1 MALVPPADALAEL
14 EAAVAPHRSEWPALN
29 WANPER
35 WHLTLAF
42 LGTVPEHIL
51 PELNARLASVAADN
65 PSLGLALAGSGTFP
79 AHGPS
84 TVLWTGIDGA
94 RVELIALAG
103 SVNAAARRA
112 GAADTDPKR
121 MHPHVTLARAHP
133 PADLTRLR
141 EQLGKFHGTRWRA
154 CEIRLVRS
162 HQGAAV
168 RYETL
173 STHSLN
179 SGGWG

>member
-1 MALVPPADALAEL
+1 LFVALVPPADALAEL
-14 EAAVAPHRSEWPALN
+14 EAAVAPHRPDWPALS
-29 WANPER
+29 WAHQDR

-42 LGTVPEHIL
+42 LGTVPEQIL
-51 PELNARLASVAADN
+51 PELDTRLTRVAAAN

-79 AHGPS
+79 AHGPA

-121 MHPHVTLARAHP
+121 MHPHLTLARAHP
-133 PADLTRLR
+133 PADLTGLR
-141 EQLGKFHGTRWRA
+141 EQLGKFHGTPWRA
-154 CEIRLVRS
+154 GEIRLVRS
-162 HQGAAV
+162 RQGAGP
-168 RYETL
+168 RYQTL
-173 STHSLN
+173 SVHPLN
-179 SGGWG
+179 Q